1 MDESERQLHFFAL
14 LARVQ
19 VMEST
24 ISALIQSH
32 PDVDDLKE
40 CLESNYSMLL
50 SSLSTQLV
58 GKGKSLDI
66 ANQMKQHMDDNLA
79 LLQED

>member
-32 PDVDDLKE
+32 PEPEDLKE
-40 CLESNYSMLL
+40 CMELNYAMLL
-50 SSLSTQLV
+50 STLSTQLV
-58 GKGKSLDI
+58 GKGKPLDI
-66 ANQMKQHMDDNLA
+66 AKQMKQHMDDNLA
-79 LLQED
+79 LLSED